1 MYLIKHTPPTPA
13 RVPMPPPAWAVACLL
28 VAASGLASGAE
39 PIDPDALVRAYSAV
53 FHVKGNP
60 AVLNRVAP
68 VRYAEDR
75 LRTVLHADPAHPISL
90 TGVRNMT
97 QVDLLTLLFQAVAGE
112 YVTHKA
118 GITHSRCYIVADPDT
133 GILESVTHAEETQPV
148 LVGMCV
154 VLLCI
159 LATKVIRAQEHGE
172 PPQGH
177 P

>member
-1 MYLIKHTPPTPA
+1 MA
-13 RVPMPPPAWAVACLL
+13 PPAWAFACLL
-28 VAASGLASGAE
+28 ATTSVLASSPE
-39 PIDPDALVRAYSAV
+39 PIDPTALIRAYTAV

-60 AVLNRVAP
+60 VVLNRVAP

-75 LRTVLHADPAHPISL
+75 LRTVLHADPTDPISL
-90 TGVRNMT
+90 TGVRNMS
-97 QVDLLTLLFQAVAGE
+97 QVDLLTLLFKAVAGE

-118 GITHSRCYIVADPDT
+118 GIAPNPCYIVADPDT

-159 LATKVIRAQEHGE
+159 LATKFVREQGHGD
-172 PPQGH
+172 PPQAH